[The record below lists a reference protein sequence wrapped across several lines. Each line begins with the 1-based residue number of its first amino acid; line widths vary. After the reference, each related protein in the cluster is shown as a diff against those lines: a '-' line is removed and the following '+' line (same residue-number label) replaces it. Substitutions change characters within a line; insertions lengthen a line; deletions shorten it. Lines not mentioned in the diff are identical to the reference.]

1 MGTLRDSR
9 TFRVFLSLTLAAIFS
24 ALLSG
29 PNRVVYVS
37 ESETAGC
44 SDGSDSSCDP
54 AAALAG
60 VDLETGLPGSFL
72 LIHSVFLW
80 TSRELSYPAAPA
92 DLFSSRAY
100 ASRAPPLSGLIQL
113 LSAGF

>member
-9 TFRVFLSLTLAAIFS
+9 TFRVFLGLTLAAIFS
-24 ALLSG
+24 ALLSS

-37 ESETAGC
+37 EPEPAGL
-44 SDGSDSSCDP
+44 SDGSDSSYDP

-60 VDLETGLPGSFL
+60 VDLEAGLPGRLPL
-72 LIHSVFLW
+72 LHSVFLW
-80 TSRELSYPAAPA
+80 TSCELSYPAAPA

-100 ASRAPPLSGLIQL
+100 ASRAPPLAGLI
-113 LSAGF
+113 